1 MFTAVNGTGTFD
13 IAKFVNDQPDLI
25 LTNGMAFKYAP
36 AIGQVVKL
44 QLNPNAEVFKVKP
57 GEPTRWYIVNGGPND
72 VVSFHFIGGIMNVT
86 DGSADGNYGNTLLNE
101 ETYLI
106 GPGQASVIDSVFPE
120 AGLYVGVGH
129 AMNHVLKGGAFAVL
143 AADNSTATDHPCTS

>member
-1 MFTAVNGTGTFD
+1 
-13 IAKFVNDQPDLI
+13 
-25 LTNGMAFKYAP
+25 
-36 AIGQVVKL
+36 
-44 QLNPNAEVFKVKP
+44 
-57 GEPTRWYIVNGGPND
+57 
-72 VVSFHFIGGIMNVT
+72 MNVT
-86 DGSADGNYGNTLLNE
+86 DGSADGNYGNTLSNE

-143 AADNSTATDHPCTS
+143 AADNSTATDHPTGTWVPPKGYPSAGAPADGKPPAMSGSNQTAATATAGGGGGASSNQTAATSTTAEGSGGSATGIPGM

>member
-57 GEPTRWYIVNGGPND
+57 GEPTRW
-72 VVSFHFIGGIMNVT
+72 
-86 DGSADGNYGNTLLNE
+86 
-101 ETYLI
+101 
-106 GPGQASVIDSVFPE
+106 
-120 AGLYVGVGH
+120 
-129 AMNHVLKGGAFAVL
+129 
-143 AADNSTATDHPCTS
+143 